1 MGRQAH
7 LAHTESL
14 IKTRRWN
21 DTPGMNDGFKLL
33 ITRYR
38 PRALPKAEETWDAWW
53 KELGPSPALFNA
65 VYGKGQP
72 AIAWEEYARRYRE
85 EMQASTP
92 RQKIAWLA
100 QSVAR
105 GEPVTLLCSSLCTDE
120 NRCHRTV
127 LRALLLEEVGQLVAQ
142 LGR

>member
-7 LAHTESL
+7 LKHNESL

-21 DTPGMNDGFKLL
+21 DIPEADEGFKLL

-53 KELGPSPALFNA
+53 KELGPSTELFDA

-72 AIAWEEYARRYRE
+72 AISWDEYARRYRD
-85 EMQASTP
+85 EMQAPTP
-92 RQKIAWLA
+92 RGKIAWLA
-100 QSVAR
+100 QSLAR
-105 GEPVTLLCSSLCTDE
+105 GEAVTLLCSSLCTDE
-120 NRCHRTV
+120 RHCHRTV
-127 LRALLLEEVGQLVAQ
+127 LRELLLEEVAQ
-142 LGR
+142 LRR

>member
-1 MGRQAH
+1 MKH
-7 LAHTESL
+7 NDST

-21 DTPGMNDGFKLL
+21 DKPDSDEGFKVL

-53 KELGPSPALFNA
+53 KELGPSKELFDA

-72 AIAWEEYARRYRE
+72 PIAWDEYARRYRQ
-85 EMQASTP
+85 EMRAPTP
-92 RQKIAWLA
+92 HAKIAWLA

-105 GEPVTLLCSSLCTDE
+105 GEPLTLLCSSLCSDE
-120 NRCHRTV
+120 SHCHRTV
-127 LRALLLEEVGQLVAQ
+127 LRALLLEEVAQ
-142 LGR
+142 LRR

>member
-7 LAHTESL
+7 LKHSDSI

-21 DTPGMNDGFKLL
+21 DKAGSDEGFKVL

-53 KELGPSPALFNA
+53 KELGPSTELFNA

-72 AIAWEEYARRYRE
+72 AIAWAEYARRYGQ
-85 EMQASTP
+85 EMQEATP
-92 RQKIAWLA
+92 RGKIAWLA

-105 GEPVTLLCSSLCTDE
+105 GEPLTLLCSSLCTDE
-120 NRCHRTV
+120 NRCHRTL
-127 LRALLLEEVGQLVAQ
+127 LRALLLEEVAKL
-142 LGR
+142 RR